1 MATAAPDHRARS
13 RAGGVEGQQ
22 AGAQDGHPVPQ
33 ALRLLQVVG
42 AEEDGAPLAFQA
54 LQELPNL
61 PGGLGVQ
68 AGGGFIEEEDGRIR
82 EQGAGEG
89 QTLAHPL

>member
-1 MATAAPDHRARS
+1 
-13 RAGGVEGQQ
+13 
-22 AGAQDGHPVPQ
+22 
-33 ALRLLQVVG
+33 VG